1 MKNYDEKEAIAF
13 IKSATNCV
21 SLTDDDILNIID
33 AIFDYYDENGEL
45 EVDFDEDSDDDEVNP
60 EDIAAY
66 LTEEFPELDEGLAER
81 IVRAEI
87 GYENSLL

>member
-13 IKSATNCV
+13 IKSATHCG

-45 EVDFDEDSDDDEVNP
+45 DVDFDEDSDDDEVNP
-60 EDIAAY
+60 ADIAAY
-66 LTEEFPELDEGLAER
+66 LTEEFPELDEELADR
-81 IVRAEI
+81 IVKAEI
-87 GYENSLL
+87 DYENSLL